1 MTEQSLEIFNFFELR
16 LNKCSAPSY
25 KWKGMSKMHKIMVK
39 KYKKYD
45 GRGRHL
51 RLQHKRIKLLKS
63 KLSLLKHISKKNCA
77 LLQYLDDESL
87 HTLGE
92 FIYNIIHQKV
102 KLDPHQEKRVK
113 SILKK
118 DKDFYRKLIDKNTK
132 DPLGYFRK
140 SLKFDPQVGNGIV
153 SLIAALAPLISSL
166 IMR

>member
-1 MTEQSLEIFNFFELR
+1 
-16 LNKCSAPSY
+16 
-25 KWKGMSKMHKIMVK
+25 MVK
-39 KYKKYD
+39 KHQKHNDKE
-45 GRGRHL
+45 RHL
-51 RLQHKRIKLLKS
+51 RLQRQKINLFKS

-102 KLDPHQEKRVK
+102 KLDPQQEKRVK
-113 SILKK
+113 VILKK
-118 DKDFYRKLIDKNTK
+118 DRDFYTKLIDKKTK
-132 DPLGYFRK
+132 NPLAYFRK

-166 IMR
+166 FLR